1 MAHDSHAAHGKV
13 EAGRLTER
21 RFTPE
26 PTERSHFQAL
36 VGGLGAA
43 ALGAGAYA
51 TWLPDTPMSIA
62 PFLFGGGTVGL
73 IAASVMGSSDAAPL
87 LVGDAGV
94 AKESGGGQPD
104 RIAWYQVEKV
114 TLEEGKRIVVE
125 GAGKRLVAPVAH
137 HGAAAG
143 AILREA
149 LQRIPKRVSIAEKE
163 SAQLLRD
170 SSEHGTL
177 VAIEP
182 VQVTGRRCKASNT
195 VISFERDARICPRC
209 GEVYD
214 RKHVPT
220 VCLTCEGAMPAA
232 S

>member
-51 TWLPDTPMSIA
+51 TWMPDTPMSIA

-94 AKESGGGQPD
+94 AKESGGPTGSD
-104 RIAWYQVEKV
+104 
-114 TLEEGKRIVVE
+114 
-125 GAGKRLVAPVAH
+125 RLVP
-137 HGAAAG
+137 G
-143 AILREA
+143 REGN
-149 LQRIPKRVSIAEKE
+149 P
-163 SAQLLRD
+163 
-170 SSEHGTL
+170 
-177 VAIEP
+177 
-182 VQVTGRRCKASNT
+182 RR
-195 VISFERDARICPRC
+195 
-209 GEVYD
+209 G
-214 RKHVPT
+214 
-220 VCLTCEGAMPAA
+220 
-232 S
+232 